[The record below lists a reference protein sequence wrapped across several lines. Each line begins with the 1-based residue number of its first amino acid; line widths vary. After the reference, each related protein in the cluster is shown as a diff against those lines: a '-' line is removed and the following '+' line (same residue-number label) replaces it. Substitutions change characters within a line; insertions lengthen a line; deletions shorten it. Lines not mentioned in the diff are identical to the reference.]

1 VLSVGNSEL
10 GTDAYF
16 FDYTET
22 GLINRRFSQ
31 IGPGSAIYCWN
42 TLRNRESSLASGNAH
57 AISGIL
63 FLQLSDA
70 IHLKIQRSSQHS
82 ICPTITDSLGFDNAA
97 VQFER

>member
-1 VLSVGNSEL
+1 MLSVGNSEL

-70 IHLKIQRSSQHS
+70 TQLTIQRSSQHIS
-82 ICPTITDSLGFDNAA
+82 CPTATDSLSFDNAA
-97 VQFER
+97 VQLER